1 MINLPKQ
8 CLTTYLTSSGGFS
21 ALTFNFYSPVRISVV
36 YLIVICYNFLSPG
49 YIIAI
54 VARLWPALVK
64 SVVLINSGGNV
75 ISRYSSVLFTKVSL
89 IKNVQDPSLLYDF
102 DSLII

>member
-8 CLTTYLTSSGGFS
+8 CLTTYLKSSGGLS
-21 ALTFNFYSPVRISVV
+21 ALIFSFYSPVCISVV
-36 YLIVICYNFLSPG
+36 YLIVICYDFLSPG

-75 ISRYSSVLFTKVSL
+75 IPGYSSVLFAKVSL
-89 IKNVQDPSLLYDF
+89 IKNVQDPFLSNDF